1 MKEEKISVIIPAY
14 NAEKY
19 IKKCL
24 YSLLNQTY
32 KNLEIIVVN
41 DGSQD
46 NTAKIV
52 EQVQKEDSRIILINK
67 TNSGVSE
74 TRNIGLKNATGKYI
88 GFSDADDYLE
98 KTMYEKLIL
107 SMEETNSDI
116 AMCSYNIYNQGIK
129 SQVLFP
135 WEEQTK
141 VFPSKEIAEKLLPLY
156 IAKLK
161 NEQASIWGTVWRM
174 LFKSEII
181 KNLKFEPK
189 IKIAEDLL
197 FIIDSFEKSNQ
208 VCAINECLYN
218 YIVYQTSAIG
228 RYKDDLNKTNELF
241 HSKLIK
247 KLKKLNFFEKNKI
260 RYQLNRN
267 SMYTT
272 SISNEV
278 KNDRNNIFQK
288 NVQIKSIINRFN
300 KDSYIDRNI
309 IKELDLSRKLVFY
322 LMKIKASM
330 ILTILFILKEKSRKG
345 RK

>member
-1 MKEEKISVIIPAY
+1 MKKERISVIIPAY

-19 IKKCL
+19 IERCL
-24 YSLLNQTY
+24 HSLLNQTY

-46 NTAKIV
+46 NTASIV
-52 EQVQKEDSRIILINK
+52 EKVRNEDSRIILINK
-67 TNSGVSE
+67 VNSGVSE
-74 TRNIGLKNATGKYI
+74 TRNVGLKYATGDYI
-88 GFSDADDYLE
+88 GFSDADDYVE
-98 KTMYEKLIL
+98 ETMYEKLIS
-107 SMEETNSDI
+107 SMKETNSDI
-116 AMCSYNIYNQGIK
+116 SMCSYNIYNQE
-129 SQVLFP
+129 SNNQVLFP
-135 WEEQTK
+135 WKEHIK
-141 VFPSKEIAEKLLPLY
+141 VFSGKEITERLLPLY

-174 LFKSEII
+174 LFNKKII
-181 KNLKFEPK
+181 CNIKFEPK

-197 FIIDSFEKSNQ
+197 FIIDSFEKSNK

-241 HSKLIK
+241 HSKLII
-247 KLKKLNFFEKNKI
+247 KLTKANFFKKNKI

-278 KNDRNNIFQK
+278 KNKNNNIFQK
-288 NVQIKSIINRFN
+288 KSEIKNIVNRFN
-300 KDSYIDRNI
+300 KDSYIDGSI
-309 IKELDLSRKLVFY
+309 TKELNLSRKIVFY
-322 LMKIKASM
+322 LMKINASM
-330 ILTILFILKEKSRKG
+330 LLTTLFILKEKSRRG
-345 RK
+345 RN